1 MAWDYTLDDIR
12 QTQAYLLSEVSEI
25 TSRLRRNDRAGG
37 TGNRVLA
44 PLVVTAVN
52 DSSIITNARSSFNTF
67 IDLPEE
73 FVNSLVPQIKVYKT
87 YQDADGKEYNY
98 LLENGSYLGMTP
110 EGKQSIQGV
119 IIKSAEF
126 TRLGGNPAEINTN
139 IKFNLKLFAKD
150 ITTFFVKDE
159 KTPQEGN
166 FDSTNR
172 TAAINAFPALAAEL
186 AQSIILAEESEAN
199 LSRFRSLVEAQAAGV
214 DLMPEEIIFISDQSA
229 VANPNLNEPIPTSSN
244 VFKTRLDALAES
256 ISELGPNGERYVSWI
271 DLIKIDPG
279 KDIDTVTDSELL
291 ILEKHARIKVEVG
304 YAEPTNPPMGVN
316 IEDVAWGNI
325 KKSISDQKEVFYLSL
340 FKHQF
345 DFDGYNGVNLSIDFI
360 ATGNAKLLSPE
371 ADLFYDPPLEATIT
385 ALEISI
391 ERSEAEIE
399 LANINEEQSSN
410 FESCITDIEEEIEEA
425 ETLIR
430 KYRSV
435 NKLKILN
442 QLYLFQANT
451 TASGKFSRV
460 FERQFVPAP
469 QTDDDEESDSPSS
482 KRQSQ
487 VRYSLISD
495 LRVISDNI
503 SDTSRGGISDE
514 DLAASEE
521 DAGETITREE
531 YDNGNTAD
539 LFIFLG
545 DIIEAAVEILVPGDT
560 ENLSVTYRR
569 AAPQVRDDAAFVAAS
584 ILSGPLAIIALPLA
598 QLRQHIW
605 NGEREGEQSETPFR
619 PPFAWAQSAPNAV
632 PTSAATAASNQR
644 LATALEEFG
653 GILTGKVSYQ
663 DPNRVN
669 TGQIKTVNI
678 RDIPIALD
686 IFRSWWI
693 NTYVKSGKKT
703 LYLRDFIVALMRFVE
718 KEVFRETPLNH
729 GRVEKRVNDPAF
741 IVNNIPIAPTSFA
754 AAFPDT
760 SVSAPLFRQV
770 SSVTAATPLQNG
782 RHTMIIEAVNKNP
795 WAPADVPNI
804 EFGET
809 SLGVLKKINFE
820 REDIPGHA
828 EARLF
833 SDRDSVAANI
843 ALREKYNTSLEMIG
857 NSVFLP
863 GSLLYINP
871 LPLDL
876 GHSSEKNGFARSLGL
891 GGLYRVVNLTSTLS
905 FDSSGESWYTKV
917 NTKWESFG
925 DGNDGTTAAT
935 DPSPLTLGLCV
946 EEEITWL
953 EQKRQ
958 YHIDR
963 LEWYQRTYTAE
974 TLENGTSNFSRSDY
988 ERTIEEI
995 DRYSRLIE
1003 NLTAAIAENNQ

>member
-12 QTQAYLLSEVSEI
+12 QTQAYLLSEVDTI
-25 TSRLRRNDRAGG
+25 TARFRRNDRAGG

-44 PLVVTAVN
+44 PLVVTAVD

-87 YQDADGKEYNY
+87 YQDADGREYNY

-159 KTPQEGN
+159 KAPIGN
-166 FDSTNR
+166 FDNNVRANEIAATMAAVST
-172 TAAINAFPALAAEL
+172 TAQEIVDIENQIGLTIPNAN
-186 AQSIILAEESEAN
+186 SILATQDPLTNEEASFLQNARDLN
-199 LSRFRSLVEAQAAGV
+199 LSL
-214 DLMPEEIIFISDQSA
+214 
-229 VANPNLNEPIPTSSN
+229 NPLYS
-244 VFKTRLDALAES
+244 RLDALAES

-316 IEDVAWGNI
+316 IEDVAWNNI

-371 ADLFYDPPLEATIT
+371 ADLFYDPSLEATII

-451 TASGKFSRV
+451 NASGRFSRV

-469 QTDDDEESDSPSS
+469 QTDEDEESDSPSS
-482 KRQSQ
+482 KQQSQ
-487 VRYSLISD
+487 VRYLFIND
-495 LRVISDNI
+495 LKVISDNI

-569 AAPQVRDDAAFVAAS
+569 AAPQVRDDAAFVAARV
-584 ILSGPLAIIALPLA
+584 LLPVSNVGLMLA

-605 NGEREGEQSETPFR
+605 NGEREGEKSETPFR
-619 PPFAWAQSAPNAV
+619 PPFAWVQSAPDV
-632 PTSAATAASNQR
+632 EPTAATAASNQR
-644 LATALEEFG
+644 LATALKEFG

-663 DPNRVN
+663 DPNMVN

-741 IVNNIPIAPTSFA
+741 IVNNIPIAPESFA
-754 AAFPDT
+754 AAFPNN

-770 SSVTAATPLQNG
+770 SRVTAATPLQNG
-782 RHTMIIEAVNKNP
+782 RHTMMIEAVTKNP
-795 WAPADVPNI
+795 LTPADVPNI

-833 SDRDSVAANI
+833 SDRDSVAGNI

-863 GSLLYINP
+863 GSLLYVNP

-974 TLENGTSNFSRSDY
+974 TLENGTSNTFSRSDY
-988 ERTIEEI
+988 ERTWEEI

-1003 NLTAAIAENNQ
+1003 NLTAAIAENSQ